1 MAQAI
6 QQLVTLEYEQC
17 CNCGVPFA
25 FPDWM
30 MRRLR
35 EKGGSFFC
43 PNGHSQHYV
52 ETENTR
58 LRKQLDEQIR
68 VATEQA
74 ERARVAELA
83 EGERRKELERL
94 KKDKL
99 RQMAV
104 EATAPGTP
112 LLPAAEQK
120 PKSRPGRYS
129 TLSLPP
135 QPLPTRSM
143 PPETRSR
150 TSRTPAAPP

>member
-94 KKDKL
+94 KKRIK
-99 RQMAV
+99 A
-104 EATAPGTP
+104 GTCPCCKRTFSQLNRHMKTKHPEFP
-112 LLPAAEQK
+112 LTSDA
-120 PKSRPGRYS
+120 KSGK
-129 TLSLPP
+129 
-135 QPLPTRSM
+135 
-143 PPETRSR
+143 
-150 TSRTPAAPP
+150 